1 MGNRKSYDV
10 GIFGNA
16 KENLGDFSST
26 FYLSLLLSQSC
37 EQYDEVKE
45 EYEKALASQ
54 DIKLITQKKWSLA
67 FVRARCL
74 LQPKCWRVITR
85 LIRDEDL
92 HLLFI

>member
-10 GIFGNA
+10 GIFGDA
-16 KENLGDFSST
+16 RENLGDFSST

-54 DIKLITQKKWSLA
+54 DKKLITQKEMELSVCQSTLS
-67 FVRARCL
+67 
-74 LQPKCWRVITR
+74 ITAKM
-85 LIRDEDL
+85 LESYNEINS
-92 HLLFI
+92 